1 MGKHARRRALASRMK
16 LSFGLLL
23 LAASAH
29 GFSQLPEIAA
39 RSALGVGAVK
49 GRFQQFLCELTG
61 AELFCP
67 PPEEGKGFCNGELHK
82 AEVLDLG
89 LKEDGS
95 NYWCHEYESV
105 PGSTCENSF
114 VHYDLQTVYNFVHF
128 YQPCGR
134 TKDGRCAVAEVFA
147 EATDERFVVGAVCKE
162 ECLTSGDAPCKD
174 EEMLCCNEK
183 PRETGETDCNPC
195 EIVLR

>member
-1 MGKHARRRALASRMK
+1 MGKHARRALASRMK

-29 GFSQLPEIAA
+29 GFSQLPETLAG
-39 RSALGVGAVK
+39 RSALGVGGVK

-128 YQPCGR
+128 FQPCGR

-162 ECLTSGDAPCKD
+162 E
-174 EEMLCCNEK
+174 

>member
-1 MGKHARRRALASRMK
+1 MGKHARQTGTCVTHEAVVRPAPPRRLSARILAATRNTCRP
-16 LSFGLLL
+16 FGLR
-23 LAASAH
+23 
-29 GFSQLPEIAA
+29 GGGCE
-39 RSALGVGAVK
+39 

-67 PPEEGKGFCNGELHK
+67 PPEEGKGFCNGQLHK

-162 ECLTSGDAPCKD
+162 ECLTSGDAPCK
-174 EEMLCCNEK
+174 
-183 PRETGETDCNPC
+183 
-195 EIVLR
+195 